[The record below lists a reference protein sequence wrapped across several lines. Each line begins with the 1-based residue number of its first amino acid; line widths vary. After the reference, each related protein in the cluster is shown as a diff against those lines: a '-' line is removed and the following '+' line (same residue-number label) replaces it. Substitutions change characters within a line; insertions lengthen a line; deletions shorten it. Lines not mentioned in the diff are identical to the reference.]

1 MKRILVIRL
10 GALGDFFLSL
20 APFAAIRAHHP
31 ADEITL
37 LTGAPFAP
45 LARRAPWFDQV
56 EVDARPAAWDLAGLI
71 RLRRQLR
78 GFDFV
83 YDLQTSARSSW
94 YFLLAG
100 RPPWSGI
107 ARGCSHPHANP
118 RRDGMHTLERQAEQ
132 LRMAGIAAFPP
143 PDLAWLARPPPIALP
158 RPSVLLVPGSAP
170 TRPRKRWP
178 AERYAA
184 LAARLAARGM
194 TPVVVGSAAEAPLAA
209 PIRSACPTAIDLA
222 GRTTIEDLPV
232 LALSA
237 ALAVGNDTGPMH
249 VFAAMGCRSVVL
261 FSSASDPALTAPRG
275 PGGTWPVVVRT
286 PDLAALPVEDVLQSA
301 GL

>member
-1 MKRILVIRL
+1 VKRILVIRL

-132 LRMAGIAAFPP
+132 LRMAGIVAMPS
-143 PDLAWLARPPPIALP
+143 PDLARLVRPPPVALP
-158 RPSVLLVPGSAP
+158 RGAVLLVPGAAQR
-170 TRPRKRWP
+170 RPRKRWP
-178 AERYAA
+178 AERYVA
-184 LAARLAARGM
+184 LAARLAERGM
-194 TPVVVGSAAEAPLAA
+194 TPVVVGSAGEAALAA
-209 PIRSACPTAIDLA
+209 PIRAACPTAIDLI
-222 GRTTIEDLPV
+222 GRTAIEDLPG
-232 LALSA
+232 LAVGA

-261 FSSASDPALTAPRG
+261 FSADSDPGLTAPRG
-275 PGGTWPVVVRT
+275 PGGAWPIVLRA

-301 GL
+301 AP